1 MINNSVNLIGRLTK
15 DPTLNKTESG
25 LSVAN
30 VTVAS
35 DRYQSDA
42 DFIPIQVWRQSAD
55 YLCQYGHKGDMVAI
69 QGSIKVHKYQDK
81 TTGKD
86 VYKTYVIADGVK
98 LLSSKNDKPIEKQ
111 KEMNKQ
117 DHVYPNSLKHDEF
130 DTGPLLDISSD
141 DLPF

>member
-1 MINNSVNLIGRLTK
+1 MINNSVHLIGRLTK
-15 DPTLNKTESG
+15 DPKLNKTESG
-25 LSVAN
+25 LSVTN
-30 VTVAS
+30 LTLAS

-55 YLCQYGHKGDMVAI
+55 YITQYGHKGDLVAV
-69 QGSIKVHKYQDK
+69 QGSIKVQKYQDK
-81 TTGKD
+81 ETGKD
-86 VYKTYVIADGVK
+86 VYKTFVIADGVK

-111 KEMNKQ
+111 KETKKE
-117 DHVYPNSLKHDEF
+117 DHVYPDSLKHDDF

>member
-1 MINNSVNLIGRLTK
+1 MINNSVHLIGRLTK
-15 DPTLNKTESG
+15 DPTLIKTESG
-25 LSVAN
+25 LSVVN
-30 VTVAS
+30 FLIAS
-35 DRYQSDA
+35 DRFQKDA
-42 DFIPIQVWRQSAD
+42 DFIPIQAWRQSAD
-55 YLCQYGHKGDMVAI
+55 YLCNYGHKGDMVAI
-69 QGSIKVHKYQDK
+69 QGSITVNKYQDK

-111 KEMNKQ
+111 KETKKE
-117 DHVYPNSLKHDEF
+117 DHFYPDSLKHDDF